1 MNVAE
6 LWDCAGRTCNAPYE
20 RTYADLTSAVQACE
34 NALLWES
41 LYTEKG
47 SYDYEPSFAEADAI
61 AYLTSKVRPTAKDIA
76 VWLLW
81 KTRLGG
87 FLILLRNELF
97 NRPPFEGDVC
107 PN

>member
-1 MNVAE
+1 MNVSE
-6 LWDCAGRTCNAPYE
+6 LWDHAGHMCNSPFE
-20 RTYADLTSAVQACE
+20 RTYADLTSAIQACE
-34 NALLWES
+34 NGLLWDS
-41 LYTEKG
+41 LYAEKG
-47 SYDYEPSFAEADAI
+47 SDDYEPTLSEQNAI

-76 VWLLW
+76 AWLMW
-81 KTRLGG
+81 KTRIGG